1 MINNPPCFKGL
12 NTSIPIITPIKGRG
26 FINQGS
32 GLGFMVEGFRASLG
46 FKVYRFFWAI
56 ARYSNSYRRR
66 PYELYQPMN

>member
-12 NTSIPIITPIKGRG
+12 NTSIPIIIPIKGRG

-46 FKVYRFFWAI
+46 FKVFEILFGHC
-56 ARYSNSYRRR
+56 
-66 PYELYQPMN
+66 PLQ